1 MAPVTGSVS
10 AERSVRSRGT
20 SYPRSQHARTASR
33 PGYHLPVDAADL
45 NRAVEAILRE
55 LDTRWGVEAAWLF
68 GSQVRSAR
76 PDSDIDLAVLF
87 RSLPDPLDLLESRAD
102 LERQA
107 GAPVD
112 VVDLYRASPII
123 AFQALKTGRLVA
135 DHAPRR
141 RIDFATHLPSR
152 YEDLMIMRRGIERAM
167 MRRLNHGRT

>member
-1 MAPVTGSVS
+1 MNP
-10 AERSVRSRGT
+10 
-20 SYPRSQHARTASR
+20 
-33 PGYHLPVDAADL
+33 ADL
-45 NRAVEAILRE
+45 DRAVAAILRD

-68 GSQVRSAR
+68 GSQVRVAR

-87 RSLPDPLDLLESRAD
+87 RKLPDRLELLEVRAD
-102 LERQA
+102 LEQKA

-135 DHAPRR
+135 DQAPRR

-167 MRRLNHGRT
+167 MQRLAHGRT